1 MDRLTRS
8 VAFLSKL
15 LEANV
20 DVRFADL
27 PSIEGPTGRFMLQQR
42 ASVAELEAGMISD
55 RTKKALAAAKERGRK
70 LGGIRRRV
78 ISVDER
84 GKKTYG
90 AQVLNIS
97 SKTRAMAVAA
107 LQERAVSR
115 AADIAPIVKQ
125 LQEAG
130 KTSLRAIAEGL
141 NVAGIPTARG
151 GEWSAVQVMRIL
163 ERLDPFRE
171 EEAQALLEQ
180 HWPFRGKRK

>member
-27 PSIEGPTGRFMLQQR
+27 PSIEGPTGRFMLQQM

-70 LGGIRRRV
+70 LGGIRHRV

-90 AQVLNIS
+90 AQVLNVS
-97 SKTRAMAVAA
+97 SKTRAMAAEA
-107 LQERAVSR
+107 LQERAASR
-115 AADIAPIVKQ
+115 ASDIAPIIKQ

-130 KTSLRAIAEGL
+130 RTSLRAIAAGL
-141 NVAGIPTARG
+141 NEQRVPTARG
-151 GEWSAVQVMRIL
+151 TGMWSAVQVQRVM

-171 EEAQALLEQ
+171 EEAQAA
-180 HWPFRGKRK
+180 

>member
-1 MDRLTRS
+1 
-8 VAFLSKL
+8 
-15 LEANV
+15 
-20 DVRFADL
+20 
-27 PSIEGPTGRFMLQQR
+27 
-42 ASVAELEAGMISD
+42 
-55 RTKKALAAAKERGRK
+55 
-70 LGGIRRRV
+70 
-78 ISVDER
+78 
-84 GKKTYG
+84 
-90 AQVLNIS
+90 
-97 SKTRAMAVAA
+97 MAVAA